1 MPVDRDSD
9 EYSIKLGFEI
19 DTGDDE
25 ELTVR
30 NEPDGDKNGKGV
42 LGRFLILSAV
52 EHFTIDRLNT
62 DD

>member
-1 MPVDRDSD
+1 MAETATMPVDRDSD

-30 NEPDGDKNGKGV
+30 NEPDGDNGKGD
-42 LGRFLILSAV
+42 F
-52 EHFTIDRLNT
+52 
-62 DD
+62 